1 MSLRPELFENFLK
14 YINENYNIES
24 FDQLKE
30 IFLLESEKIFKHIYI
45 NMKDYIIQTKYQ
57 TLIDNQDENKEK
69 VEIIPEIEKSKNI
82 SYKFSYGY

>member
-57 TLIDNQDENKEK
+57 TLIIRTKIK
-69 VEIIPEIEKSKNI
+69 KS
-82 SYKFSYGY
+82 

>member
-45 NMKDYIIQTKYQ
+45 NMKVTVIHR
-57 TLIDNQDENKEK
+57 NSGVKE
-69 VEIIPEIEKSKNI
+69 EE
-82 SYKFSYGY
+82 YKFYDNFIKFPIIL